1 MKLKFLQQTHW
12 KRTISHLDLKD
23 KVERWDSAAGWPTG
37 FYRWRRTRPITRRIQ
52 GIRSIIVPFFFF
64 FEDPGCSVH
73 HCSNFSTS
81 KLAIS
86 FIAGTS
92 LNSTLLLTSSRQV
105 RVTKDRAS
113 HALFESFKKR
123 LKLPE
128 STTSSFENVVAR
140 DAHIVSDQGFFSDG
154 IRFKEISIWE
164 KHSICQICVHFC
176 DTQPD
181 TTSNPVSY
189 R

>member
-1 MKLKFLQQTHW
+1 M
-12 KRTISHLDLKD
+12 DLKD
-23 KVERWDSAAGWPTG
+23 KVERWDFGAGWPTG
-37 FYRWRRTRPITRRIQ
+37 FYRWRRTRPITQRIQ
-52 GIRSIIVPFFFF
+52 GARSIIVPFFSF
-64 FEDPGCSVH
+64 FEGPRCSVH
-73 HCSNFSTS
+73 HCSIIFSPWQLS
-81 KLAIS
+81 IS

-113 HALFESFKKR
+113 HALFKSVKKNF
-123 LKLPE
+123 
-128 STTSSFENVVAR
+128 TCTISSLEIVVAC

-164 KHSICQICVHFC
+164 KHLICQICVHFC